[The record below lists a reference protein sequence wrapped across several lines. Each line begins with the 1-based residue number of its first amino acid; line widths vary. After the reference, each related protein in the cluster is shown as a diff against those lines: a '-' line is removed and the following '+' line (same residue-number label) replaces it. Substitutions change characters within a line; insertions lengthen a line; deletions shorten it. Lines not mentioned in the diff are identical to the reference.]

1 MKIFNINLL
10 NKNIHI
16 LNLIIFNLLYI
27 QSNCEK
33 TAIIINNNNKNMGWW
48 KQNSPFCA
56 YVAVKNYPE
65 NVGYSILGPNK
76 KDLRIIWAKLIPIKR
91 QF

>member
-1 MKIFNINLL
+1 MKTPINAFAFEKLEKMNLKRQISCLHLNRMGNKNKTNMKIFNINLL

-33 TAIIINNNNKNMGWW
+33 TAIIINNNNKNMG
-48 KQNSPFCA
+48 
-56 YVAVKNYPE
+56 
-65 NVGYSILGPNK
+65 
-76 KDLRIIWAKLIPIKR
+76 
-91 QF
+91 